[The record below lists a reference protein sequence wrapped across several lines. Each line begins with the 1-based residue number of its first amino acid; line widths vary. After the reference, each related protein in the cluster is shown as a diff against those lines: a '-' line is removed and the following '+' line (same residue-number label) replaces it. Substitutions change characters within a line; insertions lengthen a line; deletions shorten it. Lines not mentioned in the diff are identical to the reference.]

1 MFKIKAK
8 EPRSFSISWS
18 QPDYN
23 LTGSVTVKW
32 EMKDTMCKHVSNS
45 NSTSVDI
52 GEIPLVISGL
62 EEYSCYN
69 ITVCIEEIMVCDSVD
84 DTTAQSGKI

>member
-1 MFKIKAK
+1 
-8 EPRSFSISWS
+8 
-18 QPDYN
+18 
-23 LTGSVTVKW
+23 
-32 EMKDTMCKHVSNS
+32 MCQHVSNS

-69 ITVCIEEIMVCDSVD
+69 ITVCIEDIMVCDSVN